1 MSKQTSKNY
10 NIHQILHWVTAEIQ
24 QQGLGCI
31 LYGILTQKP
40 SEKEQEVHPLHST
53 GRPFPSLKE
62 AAEANVSFL
71 AEEFKMQG
79 KFCLLSDLEKT
90 PHPYPRFSIL

>member
-1 MSKQTSKNY
+1 
-10 NIHQILHWVTAEIQ
+10 
-24 QQGLGCI
+24 LGHI

-40 SEKEQEVHPLHST
+40 SEKAQEVHPLHYT

-71 AEEFKMQG
+71 AGGFKMQG
-79 KFCLLSDLEKT
+79 KFCLLPGLEET
-90 PHPYPRFSIL
+90 PHAHPRLSILLSSKASSHIPG